1 MGSPG
6 RQRSGSFTRG
16 VVRGIRRRWR
26 AARSRWRR
34 QNVRVTYHPA
44 YERGIRNIPLDHQR
58 AERVLS
64 FLSEERLLAQDDVL
78 VPRRPTVRALLR
90 VHDSEY
96 LESLQRRSVVERVFG
111 LPVSDGDLENLVEMQ
126 RMMVGGTVYASI
138 LAVDRGGVAVNL
150 GGGLHHALRDGAMGF
165 CLFNDIAVAIAR
177 LRYRGF
183 SGPVLVVDLD
193 MHDGN
198 GTREI
203 FSRDPS
209 VHTYS
214 IHADHWGEI
223 DAEESTAIELGDD
236 VEDELL
242 LGTLLKTLPDVV
254 ERVRPGLAVYV
265 AGTDPAA
272 DDALGT
278 WKLTSEGMLS
288 RDRYVMD
295 VLRNRP
301 RPIPVVVVLGG
312 GYGDNSWKYTARF
325 MSWLLSGRALEP
337 PQNEELVLRRFRR
350 IRETLDAAD
359 LTSDPDIYS
368 WQLTDEDLVGIL
380 PGAPRETRF
389 LGYFSKHGV
398 ELLLERLG
406 ILDLLRLRGYKY
418 PTTTLDLD
426 HPLGQTVR
434 VFGDLDQESL
444 LMELRVNRNQQVIPG
459 NEVLVVEWLLLQN
472 PRAQFG
478 PYRRPLPGQGHPG
491 LGLLKEVFGWLVV
504 VCEILELDG
513 LYYSPSSYHV
523 AAQSHHLVRFLHPEH
538 EALYRAF
545 ETALAGLDLATA
557 SRAVAE
563 GRVVEA
569 ATGEQVSW
577 EGYPMVLPVSDR
589 LRERVFGEEYETR
602 LAAESARLDLQVADG
617 QPAGIPVT

>member
-1 MGSPG
+1 
-6 RQRSGSFTRG
+6 
-16 VVRGIRRRWR
+16 VRELRRRWR

-34 QNVRVTYHPA
+34 QNVQVVFHPA
-44 YERGIRNIPLDHQR
+44 YERGVRTVPLDHQR
-58 AERVLS
+58 AERILS
-64 FLSEERLLAQDDVL
+64 FLFEERLLAQDEVL

-90 VHDSEY
+90 VHDPEY

-111 LPVSDGDLENLVEMQ
+111 TPVSDGDLENLVETQ

-138 LAVDRGGVAVNL
+138 LAVDRGGIAVNL
-150 GGGLHHALRDGAMGF
+150 GGGLHHALRDAAMGF

-198 GTREI
+198 GTRAI
-203 FSRDPS
+203 FSRDPT

-214 IHADHWGEI
+214 IHAEHWGEI
-223 DAEESTAIELGDD
+223 DAEESTAIALGDE

-254 ERVRPGLAVYV
+254 EAVQPGLAVFL

-272 DDALGT
+272 DDVLGT
-278 WKLTSEGMLS
+278 WNLTSGGMLS
-288 RDRYVMD
+288 RDRFVMD
-295 VLRNRP
+295 LLRNRP

-337 PQNEELVLRRFRR
+337 PANEEQVLRRFRR
-350 IRETLDAAD
+350 IRETLDATD
-359 LTSDPDIYS
+359 LTSEPDIYS
-368 WQLTDEDLVGIL
+368 WRLSDEDLVGIM

-398 ELLLERLG
+398 ELLLERFG
-406 ILDLLRLRGYKY
+406 ILDQLRVRGYKY
-418 PTTTLDLD
+418 PTVTLDPE

-434 VFGDLDQESL
+434 ILDDADRDQL
-444 LMELRVNRNQQVIPG
+444 LMELRVNRSQRVVPD

-478 PYRRPLPGQGHPG
+478 PYRRPLPGQSHPG
-491 LGLLKEVFGWLVV
+491 LGLLKELFGWLVV

-513 LYYSPSSYHV
+513 IYYSPSSYHV
-523 AAQSHHLVRFLHPEH
+523 AAQSRQLVRFLLPQH
-538 EALYRAF
+538 EARYRAL
-545 ETALAGLDLATA
+545 ESALVGLDLAAA
-557 SRAVAE
+557 SRAVSD
-563 GRVVEA
+563 GKVVDA
-569 ATGEQVSW
+569 VSGEQVSW

-589 LRERVFGEEYETR
+589 LRDRVFGDEYEAGV
-602 LAAESARLDLQVADG
+602 AAELARLDLVLADTR
-617 QPAGIPVT
+617 PVP

>member
-1 MGSPG
+1 M
-6 RQRSGSFTRG
+6 Q
-16 VVRGIRRRWR
+16 VV
-26 AARSRWRR
+26 
-34 QNVRVTYHPA
+34 YHPA
-44 YERGIRNIPLDHQR
+44 YERGIRHVPLDHQR

-64 FLSEERLLAQDDVL
+64 FLAEERLLTPDDVL
-78 VPRRPTVRALLR
+78 IPRRPTVRALLR

-96 LESLQRRSVVERVFG
+96 LESLQRRTVVERVFG

-138 LAVDRGGVAVNL
+138 LAVDGGGVAVNL

-198 GTREI
+198 GTRQI
-203 FSRDPS
+203 FAHDSS

-214 IHADHWGEI
+214 IHNDHWGEVE
-223 DAEESTAIELGDD
+223 AEESTAIALGDG
-236 VEDELL
+236 VEDERL
-242 LGTLLKTLPDVV
+242 LGTLLKTLPDIV
-254 ERVRPGLAVYV
+254 EAVRPGLVVYV
-265 AGTDPAA
+265 AGTDPAV

-278 WKLTSEGMLS
+278 WELTSEGMLS
-288 RDRYVMD
+288 RDRFVMD
-295 VLRNRP
+295 LVRNRA

-325 MSWLLSGRALEP
+325 MSWLMSGRALEP
-337 PQNEELVLRRFRR
+337 PPNEDLVLRRFRR

-359 LTSDPDIYS
+359 LTSEPDIYS
-368 WQLTDEDLVGIL
+368 WTLTDEDLVGMV
-380 PGAPRETRF
+380 PGAPRGTRL

-406 ILDLLRLRGYKY
+406 ILDQLRMRGYKY
-418 PTTTLDLD
+418 PTVTADLD
-426 HPLGQTVR
+426 HPLGQTIR
-434 VFGDLDQESL
+434 IYGDNDRRWL
-444 LMELRVNRNQQVIPG
+444 LMELRVNRSQLVVPD

-472 PRAQFG
+472 PRADFG
-478 PYRRPLPGQGHPG
+478 PYRRPLPGQSHPG
-491 LGLLKEVFGWLVV
+491 LGLLKEVLGWLVV

-523 AAQSHHLVRFLHPEH
+523 AAQSRQLVRFLHPEH
-538 EALYRAF
+538 EALCRAF
-545 ETALAGLDLATA
+545 EAALSDYDLAGA

-563 GRVVEA
+563 GRVKNA
-569 ATGEQVSW
+569 ATGERVSW

-589 LRERVFGEEYETR
+589 LRERVFGDEYEAR
-602 LAAESARLDLQVADG
+602 VAAELGRLDLEVIDTSAAPSQV
-617 QPAGIPVT
+617 T

>member
-1 MGSPG
+1 M
-6 RQRSGSFTRG
+6 
-16 VVRGIRRRWR
+16 
-26 AARSRWRR
+26 
-34 QNVRVTYHPA
+34 YHPA
-44 YERGIRNIPLDHQR
+44 YERGIRNVPLDHQR
-58 AERVLS
+58 AERILS
-64 FLSEERLLAQDDVL
+64 FLNEERLLANDEVL

-138 LAVDRGGVAVNL
+138 LAVDGGGISVNL

-183 SGPVLVVDLD
+183 SEPILVVDLD

-203 FSRDPS
+203 FSRDAS

-214 IHADHWGEI
+214 IHADHWGGI
-223 DAEESTAIELGDD
+223 DAEESTAIALGDGA
-236 VEDELL
+236 EDELL
-242 LGTLLKTLPDVV
+242 LGTLLKTLPDIV
-254 ERVRPGLAVYV
+254 ETFRPGLAVYV

-278 WKLTSEGMLS
+278 WKLTGEGMLS

-295 VLRNRP
+295 VLRNRA

-325 MSWLLSGRALEP
+325 TSWLLAGRALEP
-337 PQNEELVLRRFRR
+337 PPNEELVLRRFRR
-350 IRETLDAAD
+350 IRETLVPAD
-359 LTSDPDIYS
+359 LTSEPDIYS
-368 WQLTDEDLVGIL
+368 WRLTDEDLVGIL

-406 ILDLLRLRGYKY
+406 ILDLLRVRGFKY
-418 PTTTLDLD
+418 PTIALELD

-434 VFGDLDQESL
+434 VFGDPEHESL
-444 LMELRVNRNQQVIPG
+444 LMELRVNRSQQVAPG

-472 PRAQFG
+472 PREHFG
-478 PYRRPLPGQGHPG
+478 PYRRPLPGQAHPG
-491 LGLLKEVFGWLVV
+491 LGLLKEFLGWLVV

-538 EALYRAF
+538 EALYRSF
-545 ETALAGLDLATA
+545 EEALAGLDLAAA
-557 SRAVAE
+557 SRTVAE
-563 GRVVEA
+563 GRVVDA
-569 ATGEQVSW
+569 TTGETVSW

-589 LRERVFGEEYETR
+589 LCGRVFGDEYEARVT
-602 LAAESARLDLQVADG
+602 AESKRLDLRVVDDQAAHV
-617 QPAGIPVT
+617 PVT

>member
-1 MGSPG
+1 M
-6 RQRSGSFTRG
+6 R
-16 VVRGIRRRWR
+16 VV
-26 AARSRWRR
+26 
-34 QNVRVTYHPA
+34 YHPA
-44 YERGIRNIPLDHQR
+44 YERGIRHIPLDHQR
-58 AERVLS
+58 AERILS
-64 FLSEERLLAQDDVL
+64 FLSEERLLAQDEVL

-96 LESLQRRSVVERVFG
+96 LESLQRRTVVERVFG

-138 LAVDRGGVAVNL
+138 LAVDGGGVAVNL
-150 GGGLHHALRDGAMGF
+150 GGGLHHALRGGAMGF

-183 SGPVLVVDLD
+183 SDRVLVVDLD

-203 FSRDPS
+203 FSRDSS
-209 VHTYS
+209 VHTFS
-214 IHADHWGEI
+214 IHNDHWSAI
-223 DAEESTAIELGDD
+223 DAEESTAIELGDE

-254 ERVRPGLAVYV
+254 EAVQPGLAVYV

-272 DDALGT
+272 DDALGS
-278 WKLTSEGMLS
+278 WRLTSEGMLS
-288 RDRYVMD
+288 RDRFVMD
-295 VLRNRP
+295 LLRNRQ
-301 RPIPVVVVLGG
+301 RQIPVVVVLGG

-337 PQNEELVLRRFRR
+337 PPNEELVLRRFRR

-359 LTSDPDIYS
+359 LTSEPDIYA
-368 WQLTDEDLVGIL
+368 WTLTDEDLVGIL

-398 ELLLERLG
+398 ELLLERFG
-406 ILDLLRLRGYKY
+406 IFDLLRMRGYKY
-418 PTTTLDLD
+418 PSVTVDLD
-426 HPLGQTVR
+426 HPLGQTAR
-434 VFGDLDQESL
+434 IFGDADHEWL
-444 LMELRVNRNQQVIPG
+444 LMELRVNRNQQVVPG

-472 PRAQFG
+472 PRAHFG
-478 PYRRPLPGQGHPG
+478 PYRRPLPGQSHPG
-491 LGLLKEVFGWLVV
+491 LGLLKEVFSWLVV

-545 ETALAGLDLATA
+545 EMALEGIDLAGA
-557 SRAVAE
+557 SRAVAD
-563 GRVVEA
+563 GRVVDA
-569 ATGEQVSW
+569 AADQQVSW

-589 LRERVFGEEYETR
+589 LHDLVFGEEYEAR
-602 LAAESARLDLQVADG
+602 VAAELARLDLEVVDG
-617 QPAGIPVT
+617 QSAPTPAN

>member
-1 MGSPG
+1 M
-6 RQRSGSFTRG
+6 
-16 VVRGIRRRWR
+16 
-26 AARSRWRR
+26 
-34 QNVRVTYHPA
+34 YHPA
-44 YERGIRNIPLDHQR
+44 YERGIRTIPLDHQR
-58 AERVLS
+58 AERILS
-64 FLSEERLLAQDDVL
+64 FLSEERLLAQEDVL
-78 VPRRPTVRALLR
+78 IPRRPTLRALLR

-111 LPVSDGDLENLVEMQ
+111 TQVSDGDLENLVEMQ

-150 GGGLHHALRDGAMGF
+150 GGGLHHALRDAAMGF

-177 LRYRGF
+177 MRYRGF
-183 SGPVLVVDLD
+183 SEPVLVVDLD

-198 GTREI
+198 GTRAI

-223 DAEESTAIELGDD
+223 DAEESTAIALGHD

-242 LGTLLKTLPDVV
+242 LGTLLKTLPEVV
-254 ERVRPGLAVYV
+254 ETVRPRLAVYV

-278 WKLTSEGMLS
+278 WKLTGAGMLS
-288 RDRYVMD
+288 RDRFVID
-295 VLRNRP
+295 LLRNRP
-301 RPIPVVVVLGG
+301 QPIPVVVVLGG
-312 GYGDNSWKYTARF
+312 GYGDNSWKYTARLT
-325 MSWLLSGRALEP
+325 SWLLSGRPLEP
-337 PQNEELVLRRFRR
+337 PANEEQVLRRFRR
-350 IRETLDAAD
+350 IRETLDTTD
-359 LTSDPDIYS
+359 LTSEPDIYS
-368 WQLTDEDLVGIL
+368 WQLTDEDLVGIM

-406 ILDLLRLRGYKY
+406 ILDQLRLRGYKY
-418 PTTTLDLD
+418 PTVAVDLD

-434 VFGDLDQESL
+434 IFGDPDRDRL
-444 LMELRVNRNQQVIPG
+444 LTELRVNRSQRVVPG
-459 NEVLVVEWLLLQN
+459 SEVLVVEWLLLQN
-472 PRAQFG
+472 PNAHFG
-478 PYRRPLPGQGHPG
+478 PYRRPLPGQSHPG
-491 LGLLKEVFGWLVV
+491 LGLLKEIFGWLVL

-523 AAQSHHLVRFLHPEH
+523 AAQSRQLVRFLHPEH
-538 EALYRAF
+538 EARYRAL
-545 ETALAGLDLATA
+545 ETALANMDLAAA
-557 SRAVAE
+557 SRALAD
-563 GRVVEA
+563 GRVVDA
-569 ATGEQVSW
+569 ASGQPVPW

-589 LRERVFGEEYETR
+589 LHDRVFGDEYEAGV
-602 LAAESARLDLQVADG
+602 AAELARLDLQLVDE
-617 QPAGIPVT
+617 QPVPGPVT